1 MYSESI
7 ILKEILEAREKRART
22 QTKLIS
28 MFKTT
33 LVSFTLN
40 IPGQEKNNNI
50 FKKAHELGINL
61 LEKEL
66 GIQNVKVVN
75 KVVNF
80 TVAGTEAFLN
90 IDMDPIQLK
99 KITVS
104 IEEKSDLGRIFDF
117 DVINTNGEQISRRQ
131 LNLAQRK
138 CLLCNENAKVCGR
151 SRKHSID
158 DLLIKIYQVINSHK

>member
-7 ILKEILEAREKRART
+7 ILKQILEAREKRART

-28 MFKTT
+28 MFETT

-40 IPGQEKNNNI
+40 IPGQEKNNII

-66 GIQNVKVVN
+66 GIQNVNVVH
-75 KVVNF
+75 KAVNV
-80 TVAGTEAFLN
+80 TAAGTEAFLI
-90 IDMDPIQLK
+90 IDMNPIQLK

-104 IEEKSDLGRIFDF
+104 IEEKNDLGRIFDF
-117 DVINTNGEQISRRQ
+117 DVINTNGEQISRSQ

-138 CLLCNENAKVCGR
+138 CLLCNDNAKVCGR
-151 SRKHSID
+151 SRKHSMD
-158 DLLIKIYQVINSHK
+158 DLLNKIYQVINAYK

>member
-40 IPGQEKNNNI
+40 IPGQEKNNSI

-75 KVVNF
+75 KLVNF

-104 IEEKSDLGRIFDF
+104 IEEKNDLGRIFDF

-131 LNLAQRK
+131 LNLALRK

-158 DLLIKIYQVINSHK
+158 DLLIKIYQVINAHK